1 MNNLNFKFWILEE
14 SKKDIFGFEKETK
27 EVKDVEEKYVIKVD
41 KIKKFSENYND
52 VSEKVYTKFT
62 SVVNFDEE
70 YLKISKFI
78 ENLI

>member
-1 MNNLNFKFWILEE
+1 MTPMFLFDIDTSIDL
-14 SKKDIFGFEKETK
+14 SKLSDS
-27 EVKDVEEKYVIKVD
+27 EVVD